1 LAAADADMALEAVLA
16 ELRQAGI
23 GPHIGSGE
31 PWLELHVSGQRLALS
46 PAEEHGLEPCS
57 SLELRACPELR
68 AGLTALLRVALS
80 RGSERRDLLSARER
94 MALLSSASFEGVI
107 VHVDGAVV
115 DVNSRLLELL
125 RCERSDLIGPGV
137 DPGWFV
143 TAEDLERV
151 RRRWRERTEGPCV
164 VTIIRKDGSRFLA
177 EAQTTQGTFG
187 ERPVRMVAL
196 RDVTDRERATAQ
208 LGESETRLRELAE
221 AAFDYIVFSRDGV
234 IVEVTGRVEEVLG
247 YRSDEMVG
255 RPIMAFVAPQSVER
269 AKDNLA
275 RHLLGSI
282 EAFGVAKNGEHVPV
296 AALVVETTLR
306 GQPVR
311 MAAIRDLREA
321 HRLEAERRKLEEL
334 RQRSQRLESLGVLAG
349 GIAHDFNNLLTGV
362 LGNAELLA
370 EALVEPQDQQ
380 LCSAI
385 SEAAQRAAD
394 LTAQLL
400 AYAGRRELGQR
411 RPLDVS
417 SLWRELGGLL
427 GSRLAPTTRFEL
439 HLATDCVV
447 LGDRATLTQVFM
459 NLLTNAS
466 DALGPM
472 GTIAVTTR
480 RLTHPDRRWQ
490 SAVGVPVGAGDWV
503 LIEVRDDGA
512 GMPPET
518 LERIFEPFFTTKARG
533 HGLGLASCLG
543 IVSAHGGAL
552 LVESAPARGTMF
564 SVLLPAARA
573 PGAEALSQPAAIE
586 PRQTRILVIDDEPTV
601 RAFLCRSL
609 VRRGFS
615 VLEAGGG
622 SEGLRLLAETRP
634 DLIVLDLGMPDLDG
648 AEVLRRLRA
657 DGLVVPVII
666 ASGHVDSATEHRLVP
681 GSYQDFLRKPFS
693 PADLFAAVDRQLR
706 R

>member
-1 LAAADADMALEAVLA
+1 MALEAVLA

-23 GPHIGSGE
+23 GPHVGPGE
-31 PWLELHVSGQRLALS
+31 AWLELDIAGRRIALS
-46 PAEEHGLEPCS
+46 PPDVPGLELPS
-57 SLELRACPELR
+57 SLELRASPELR
-68 AGLTALLRVALS
+68 AGLSALLRVALS
-80 RGSERRDLLSARER
+80 RGSERRELLAVRER
-94 MALLSSASFEGVI
+94 VALLSSASFEGVI
-107 VHVDGAVV
+107 VHADGAII

-137 DPGWFV
+137 DASWFL
-143 TAEDLERV
+143 TAEDLEKGRQRV
-151 RRRWRERTEGPCV
+151 RERAEGQCL
-164 VTIIRKDGSRFLA
+164 VTVIRKDGTRFLA
-177 EAQTTQGTFG
+177 EVRTTQGTLG
-187 ERPVRMVAL
+187 ERPVRTVAL
-196 RDVTDRERATAQ
+196 RDVTDRERATAL

-221 AAFDYIVFSRDGV
+221 AAFDYIVFSRDGT

-247 YRSDEMVG
+247 YRRDEMVG
-255 RPIMAFVAPQSVER
+255 HPVLRFVAPQSMAR
-269 AKDNLA
+269 AKQNLE
-275 RHLLGSI
+275 RRLLGPI
-282 EAFGVAKNGEHVPV
+282 EAFGVAKSGEHVPV

-311 MAAIRDLREA
+311 MAATRDLREA
-321 HRLEAERRKLEEL
+321 HRLEAERRKLDDL

-362 LGNAELLA
+362 LGNAGLLS
-370 EALVEPQDQQ
+370 EALVEPQDLE

-417 SLWRELGGLL
+417 ALWRELGALL
-427 GSRLAPTTRFEL
+427 GSRLATGARFEQ

-472 GTIAVTTR
+472 GMIAVTTR
-480 RLTHPDRRWQ
+480 RLARPDARWQ
-490 SAVGVPVGAGDWV
+490 SALGAPVGAGDWV

-512 GMPPET
+512 GMPPQT

-552 LVESAPARGTMF
+552 LVESAPALGTTF
-564 SVLLPAARA
+564 SVLLPAACPA
-573 PGAEALSQPAAIE
+573 GAEMPAQPAPLG
-586 PRQTRILVIDDEPTV
+586 PRQQRILVIDDEPTV

-622 SEGLRLLAETRP
+622 SEGLSLLAETRP

-657 DGLVVPVII
+657 DGLAIPVVI

-681 GSYQDFLRKPFS
+681 GSYQAFLRKPFS
-693 PADLFAAVDRQLR
+693 PAELFAAVDQQLQR
-706 R
+706 